1 MAQQL
6 DEFARQHPTQ
16 EHHETHGLR
25 LIAPCFSAVA
35 VEVKEYAIPK
45 ESPL

>member
-16 EHHETHGLR
+16 EYYKTHSLR
-25 LIAPCFSAVA
+25 LIAPHFSAIT
-35 VEVKEYAIPK
+35 VEVEK
-45 ESPL
+45 